1 MDQKEYY
8 GDAIDAYEEAL
19 GIYIGKVLKAVDSKF
34 KAIYK
39 GIEAAMTRAE
49 SDQKGIEG
57 SDNKYY

>member
-34 KAIYK
+34 KASLYK
-39 GIEAAMTRAE
+39 GIEALMTRAE
-49 SDQKGIEG
+49 TIKKALRS
-57 SDNKYY
+57 